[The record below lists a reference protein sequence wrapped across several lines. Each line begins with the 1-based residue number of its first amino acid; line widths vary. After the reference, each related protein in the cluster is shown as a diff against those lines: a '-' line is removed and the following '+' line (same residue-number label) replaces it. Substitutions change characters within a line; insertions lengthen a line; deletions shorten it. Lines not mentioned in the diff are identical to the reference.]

1 MAFEKIVV
9 NVGFK
14 LLGRALVSCSKIEQ
28 AVKDELEFYES
39 RLDGNRARGEP
50 PSRTNR
56 ATRALGI
63 EPLPRTKRATDALN

>member
-28 AVKDELEFYES
+28 AVKDELESHES
-39 RLDGNRARGEP
+39 RLEKNQAERD
-50 PSRTNR
+50 
-56 ATRALGI
+56 
-63 EPLPRTKRATDALN
+63 

>member
-39 RLDGNRARGEP
+39 RLEKNQAERD
-50 PSRTNR
+50 
-56 ATRALGI
+56 
-63 EPLPRTKRATDALN
+63 